1 MKTYYFI
8 VPLLLAAFG
17 APTVLRADTVTYYL
31 VTQEIDGGAISGTIT
46 TDGSMGGFIQIDSYS
61 FGVTRSGPSTGAG
74 GGGSSSEEGKTP
86 SVSEIG
92 TGFTATASGLFFN
105 FDDLQQSALI
115 FRNAVDGFEWCIFTD
130 EACDPPG
137 SGELLSL
144 GDSSGVVTGL
154 SGDVMISSIAPTPE
168 PGIFGFVLIGIAALV
183 MVTRRRLSQ
192 TIHLPVERGVL
203 LSGAP

>member
-8 VPLLLAAFG
+8 VPLLLAAFA

-46 TDGSMGGFIQIDSYS
+46 TDGSMGGVIQIDSFS
-61 FGVTRSGPSTGAG
+61 FGVTNA
-74 GGGSSSEEGKTP
+74 GSSNGNGGASGSEEGKTP

-92 TGFTATASGLFFN
+92 NGLTATASGLFFN

-130 EACDPPG
+130 EGCDPPG

-144 GDSSGVVTGL
+144 GGSSGVVTGL
-154 SGDVMISSIAPTPE
+154 SGDVMIASIAPTPE

-183 MVTRRRLSQ
+183 MVTRRRL
-192 TIHLPVERGVL
+192 
-203 LSGAP
+203 LSDDPSAS